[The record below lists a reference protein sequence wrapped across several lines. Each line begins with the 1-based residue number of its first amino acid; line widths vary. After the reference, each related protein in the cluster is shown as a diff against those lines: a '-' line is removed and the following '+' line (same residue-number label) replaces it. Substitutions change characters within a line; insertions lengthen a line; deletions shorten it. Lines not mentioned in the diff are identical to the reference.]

1 MSSLALLINNVCL
14 RFARL
19 ELLIEQSVF
28 PSSRVR
34 MIVIDGVK
42 NCDDESLRLVK
53 SEIYIARARAREILL
68 EKSTQIA
75 R

>member
-1 MSSLALLINNVCL
+1 MSSLALLINNACL

-53 SEIYIARARAREILL
+53 SKIYIARVRAREVLL